1 VLLFI
6 AGRNGC
12 LHQRWKEKNSF
23 TQMIAENQ
31 RETAGKISVNQRE
44 RNKVLADITE

>member
-1 VLLFI
+1 
-6 AGRNGC
+6 
-12 LHQRWKEKNSF
+12 
-23 TQMIAENQ
+23 MIAENQ

>member
-31 RETAGKISVNQRE
+31 RETAGKISVNKRE